1 MNSIFSRI
9 FVSFWLAMALIA
21 ASAVGVTVAVAWAR
35 AEALEAFDPGALLRG
50 ASRAWRAGGD
60 AQLRQWLTGEARR
73 ADNIMIFVLDP
84 QGRDMLRRPVP
95 TQLHLDQA
103 STENPPS
110 GNATP
115 GFMRRRNHMLLSS
128 PLPGGHWRLVAGWA
142 GATAFDVLGS
152 YDVWIAMGLLALGV
166 SGAMAW
172 WLARQISHPVVALQA
187 SARRLAEGDL
197 GARPEDWLMVRRDE
211 LGSLAGEFTTMAQR
225 LQQQLDS
232 KDELLRDISHELRS
246 PLTRLRVAAALARQ
260 NAGDLETHLARVE
273 RDIDRLDRIIGDTLR
288 FSAMSTPGR
297 QLDRQVVDLAELLG
311 EAVDDARIEADQRRI
326 ALRLS
331 APDGVGM
338 PCDPDLLRRAFDN
351 VLRNAIRHSPAGEK
365 ITVTLETDLDRLS
378 ISIADRG
385 GGVPEE
391 ALERIFEAFYRV
403 DKARG
408 AQSGGAGLGLAIT
421 ARIAALHG
429 GSVAAANRPEGGLA
443 IRFDFPYRWP

>member
-1 MNSIFSRI
+1 
-9 FVSFWLAMALIA
+9 
-21 ASAVGVTVAVAWAR
+21 
-35 AEALEAFDPGALLRG
+35 
-50 ASRAWRAGGD
+50 
-60 AQLRQWLTGEARR
+60 
-73 ADNIMIFVLDP
+73 
-84 QGRDMLRRPVP
+84 
-95 TQLHLDQA
+95 
-103 STENPPS
+103 
-110 GNATP
+110 
-115 GFMRRRNHMLLSS
+115 
-128 PLPGGHWRLVAGWA
+128 
-142 GATAFDVLGS
+142 
-152 YDVWIAMGLLALGV
+152 
-166 SGAMAW
+166 MAW

-197 GARPEDWLMVRRDE
+197 GARPEDWLMARRDE
-211 LGSLAGEFTTMAQR
+211 LGSLAAEFTTMAQK

-288 FSAMSTPGR
+288 FSAMNTPGR
-297 QLDRQVVDLAELLG
+297 QLDRQLVDLAELLG
-311 EAVDDARIEADQRRI
+311 EAVDDARIEAEQRRI

-331 APDGVGM
+331 APDGIAM

-351 VLRNAIRHSPAGEK
+351 VLRNAIRHSGEGEA
-365 ITVTLETDLDRLS
+365 IAITLETGPDR
-378 ISIADRG
+378 ICIAMADRG
-385 GGVPEE
+385 EGVPEE

-429 GSVAAANRPEGGLA
+429 GTVAADNRAGGGLI
-443 IRFDFPYRWP
+443 IRFVFPI

>member
-1 MNSIFSRI
+1 MRSIFSRI
-9 FVSFWLAMALIA
+9 FLSFWLAMALIA

-60 AQLRQWLTGEARR
+60 AGLRQWLAREARR
-73 ADNIMIFVLDP
+73 DGNIMVFVLDA
-84 QGRDMLRRPVP
+84 QGRDMLGRAVSLRLRP
-95 TQLHLDQA
+95 DQA
-103 STENPPS
+103 AADSPP
-110 GNATP
+110 APPTTP
-115 GFMRRRNHMLLSS
+115 GFMRRRSHVLLFS
-128 PLPGGHWRLVAGWA
+128 PLPGGRWRLVAGWS

-152 YDVWIAMGLLALGV
+152 YDVWVAMGLLALGV

-197 GARPEDWLMVRRDE
+197 GARPEDWLMARRDE
-211 LGSLAGEFTTMAQR
+211 LGSLAAEFTTMAQK
-225 LQQQLDS
+225 LQQQLVS

-288 FSAMSTPGR
+288 FSAMNTPGR
-297 QLDRQVVDLAELLG
+297 QLDRQLVDLAELLG
-311 EAVDDARIEADQRRI
+311 EAVDDARIEAEQRRI
-326 ALRLS
+326 ALHLT
-331 APDGVGM
+331 APDGIAM

-351 VLRNAIRHSPAGEK
+351 VLRNAIRHSGEGEA
-365 ITVTLETDLDRLS
+365 IAITLETGPDR
-378 ISIADRG
+378 ICIAMADRG
-385 GGVPEE
+385 EGVPEE

-429 GSVAAANRPEGGLA
+429 GTVAADNRPGGGLI
-443 IRFDFPYRWP
+443 IRFVFPK

>member
-1 MNSIFSRI
+1 
-9 FVSFWLAMALIA
+9 MALIA

-50 ASRAWRAGGD
+50 ASQAWREGGD
-60 AQLRQWLTGEARR
+60 TQLRQWLTGEARR
-73 ADNIMIFVLDP
+73 ADNIMVFVLDA
-84 QGRDMLRRPVP
+84 QGRDMLGRTVP
-95 TQLHLDQA
+95 AQLHLDQA
-103 STENPPS
+103 STKSPPQGAPSS

-115 GFMRRRNHMLLSS
+115 GFMRRRDHMLLSS
-128 PLPGGHWRLVAGWA
+128 PLPGGQWRLVAGWP

-197 GARPEDWLMVRRDE
+197 GARPEDWLMARRDE

-225 LQQQLDS
+225 LRQQLDS

-326 ALRLS
+326 ALSLN

-351 VLRNAIRHSPAGEK
+351 VLRNAIRHSPAGEQ
-365 ITVTLETDLDRLS
+365 IAVTLETGPDRLS

-385 GGVPEE
+385 EGVPDE

-421 ARIAALHG
+421 ARITALHD
-429 GSVAAANRPEGGLA
+429 GSVAAVNRPEGGLT
-443 IRFDFPYRWP
+443 IRFDFPHQWP